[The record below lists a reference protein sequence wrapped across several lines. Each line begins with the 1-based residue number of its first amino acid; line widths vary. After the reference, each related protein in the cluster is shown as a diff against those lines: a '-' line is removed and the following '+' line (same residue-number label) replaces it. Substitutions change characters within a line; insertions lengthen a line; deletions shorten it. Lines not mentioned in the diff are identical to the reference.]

1 MGATGN
7 WFSLERFGTALGRLM
22 TRVRELPF
30 SLGRRATDARPDVQ
44 ARQRLVVQLEEQAA
58 RTADS
63 VLELLHL
70 ASRKDVS
77 RLDARI
83 AELEQRLEAL
93 SQGAR

>member
-1 MGATGN
+1 MQ
-7 WFSLERFGTALGRLM
+7 ALHALHLHQGLH
-22 TRVRELPF
+22 
-30 SLGRRATDARPDVQ
+30 
-44 ARQRLVVQLEEQAA
+44 LVVRQAAEPQQLEEQAA